1 MLYRWIKAFSIWSCW
16 LERSK
21 GVRSKRESV
30 KKTMQLILIPMGILT
45 NTYPYRDL
53 LDLRLMQVGVL
64 IVKAMMVS
72 QLNNSIKKKIKNL
85 ASLTPHGG
93 LPIEARFLC

>member
-1 MLYRWIKAFSIWSCW
+1 MVVLAG
-16 LERSK
+16 RSEAR
-21 GVRSKRESV
+21 GSKKR
-30 KKTMQLILIPMGILT
+30 KCQKDDAT

-53 LDLRLMQVGVL
+53 LDLRLMQVRVL
-64 IVKAMMVS
+64 IVKTMMVS

-93 LPIEARFLC
+93 LPIEARFLS